1 MEKLLSNGENSEY
14 EFKKAENYLPED
26 IWETYSAF
34 ANTNGGIIVLG
45 VKEKRDEFTIFGV
58 NNPKAIEKQFFDCIN
73 NKNKVNINLLSNS
86 NVKIIEINGKNII
99 KITIPRASRLEKPIF
114 INNNPMTGT
123 YKNEIIQ
130 VIINVQKARY
140 VECLLNNQIL
150 HEIIYKL
157 KMLL

>member
-73 NKNKVNINLLSNS
+73 NKNKVNIINYNTQSVLMHKKQLLSLYKMTD
-86 NVKIIEINGKNII
+86 KIMFRFVYILVSI
-99 KITIPRASRLEKPIF
+99 K
-114 INNNPMTGT
+114 
-123 YKNEIIQ
+123 
-130 VIINVQKARY
+130 
-140 VECLLNNQIL
+140 
-150 HEIIYKL
+150 
-157 KMLL
+157 